1 MGRNLQLANAVDHVH
16 ERRGEKLTHLLEDLD
31 DRAGRIRKAATN
43 WQETEQAVTKALSK
57 KSGAPWDFRSKISTP
72 VRRKRSTR

>member
-43 WQETEQAVTKALSK
+43 WQETE
-57 KSGAPWDFRSKISTP
+57 
-72 VRRKRSTR
+72 